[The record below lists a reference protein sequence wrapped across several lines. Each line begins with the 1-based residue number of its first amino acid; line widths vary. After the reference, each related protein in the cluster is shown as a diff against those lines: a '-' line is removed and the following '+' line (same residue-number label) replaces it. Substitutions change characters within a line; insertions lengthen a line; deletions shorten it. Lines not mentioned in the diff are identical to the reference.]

1 MQVREYSTQGATFR
15 IRDAQTLGIEIAQG
29 KFDAAVQKIEGP
41 LTGVARDVYIVILTC
56 VVYTVDIVFD
66 SDALTDDTRSLRDVW
81 TSEAFKARD
90 YAAMW
95 GVLCDELTSEARD
108 VWFEAWQRTRPTNT
122 APDELTPEA
131 EAAVKAGEGDAD
143 FLADGTPKASGTSK
157 PSASTRKR

>member
-1 MQVREYSTQGATFR
+1 MQVREYTTQGATFR

-56 VVYTVDIVFD
+56 VVYTDEIVFD
-66 SDALTDDTRSLRDVW
+66 LGSMTDVTRSLRDVW

-90 YAAMW
+90 YAGMW
-95 GVLCDELTSEARD
+95 RVLCDELTSEARD
-108 VWFEAWQRTRPTNT
+108 VWFEAWQRTRPTHT

-131 EAAVKAGEGDAD
+131 EAWAKAGADDPD
-143 FLADGTPKASGTSK
+143 FLADGKPKAAGTSK
-157 PSASTRKR
+157 RSKSTPKR